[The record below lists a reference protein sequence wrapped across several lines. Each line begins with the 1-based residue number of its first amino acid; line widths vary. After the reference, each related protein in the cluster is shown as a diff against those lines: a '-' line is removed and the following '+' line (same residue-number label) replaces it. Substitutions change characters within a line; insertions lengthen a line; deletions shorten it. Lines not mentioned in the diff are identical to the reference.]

1 MKLVANRDARDLREA
16 KERAAR
22 AQVYAKLFPE
32 FIRPADL
39 QFQKVEFQLSQV
51 RSFNVPNAPQKV

>member
-1 MKLVANRDARDLREA
+1 MKTNDVKDVREA

-32 FIRPADL
+32 FIRPSDL
-39 QFQKVEFQLSQV
+39 AFQTVQWQLAQV
-51 RSFNVPNAPQKV
+51 KRFNRACAPQK